1 MGNFN
6 FNILTFEFKWLH
18 AGTGGR
24 GGEGGE
30 GGRKEGRAGTGGTGG
45 GKLVVS
51 NDAETFPA
59 PLPPNLLFM
68 HFNIL
73 IGFLT

>member
-30 GGRKEGRAGTGGTGG
+30 RKEGRAGTGG

-51 NDAETFPA
+51 NDAQTFPA
-59 PLPPNLLFM
+59 PFPPNLLFM
-68 HFNIL
+68 HFKIL
-73 IGFLT
+73 IGF